1 MCGVK
6 ELLQLN
12 TIQKMARMRYVHGPS
27 EQDDYLSSNT
37 STSMLAAGEGVWE
50 CEGETKSHL
59 KAACAVGEGTP

>member
-1 MCGVK
+1 MSMAPV
-6 ELLQLN
+6 N
-12 TIQKMARMRYVHGPS
+12 KMT
-27 EQDDYLSSNT
+27 LSSNT